1 MRPTL
6 LIIFTLSI
14 TMQIAQ
20 FAQAQTTVGM
30 EKQIADN
37 ELKIKKLQ
45 AEQQRLL
52 EEAKKSVKL
61 RDPEQKKIA
70 DQAAQIIR
78 EIEAQSRPLK
88 ITPST
93 KFSSPVAQEYIKT
106 ISKKIED
113 CGTEHFPVQ
122 NKKKLYGKGIFMLR
136 FNRAGILNDNQVLL
150 SSKNKE
156 LDRYLLKIVKAS
168 GPFGSVPQELHEG
181 IYKDFEV
188 YSAFNFTRENQP
200 GTQETG
206 IKYHCQWKN

>member
-1 MRPTL
+1 MRSTL

-14 TMQIAQ
+14 TVQIAQ
-20 FAQAQTTVGM
+20 FAQAQTAVGM

-37 ELKIKKLQ
+37 EFKIKKLE

-52 EEAKKSVKL
+52 QEAKKSVKL
-61 RDPEQKKIA
+61 RDPEQQKIA
-70 DQAAQIIR
+70 DRAEQIIR
-78 EIEAQSRPLK
+78 EIEAQSHPLK

-93 KFSSPVAQEYIKT
+93 KFSSPVAQEYINT

-113 CGTEHFPVQ
+113 CGTEHFPVK

-136 FNRAGILNDNQVLL
+136 FDRAGILNDNQVLL

-168 GPFGSVPQELHEG
+168 GPFGPAPQELHEG

-200 GTQETG
+200 GTQGTE
-206 IKYHCQWKN
+206 IKYHCPWKN